1 MHDAISLLAG
11 WDSFYV
17 VIGSASAALT
27 GLMFVVV
34 TLIPDAGVPASEDA
48 LSAFGTPTV
57 MHFCGVLM
65 VSAVALAPW
74 THMAQVGVAIGLTGV
89 AGLVYGAVVFARS
102 RRQQDYKPVLEDW
115 IWHTLLPAVA
125 YAVLMAAAVVLTWT
139 PIFALFAIG
148 TSAALLLFIGIHN
161 AWDTVVFLALS
172 RVNKQKP
179 E

>member
-17 VIGSASAALT
+17 VIGSSSAALT

-34 TLIPDAGVPASEDA
+34 TLIPDAGLPASEDT
-48 LSAFGTPTV
+48 LNAFGTPTV
-57 MHFCGVLM
+57 MHFCAALLI
-65 VSAVALAPW
+65 SAIALAPW
-74 THMAQVGVAIGLTGV
+74 THMAQVGIAIGLTGV
-89 AGLVYGAVVFARS
+89 AGLVYGAVVFARA

-125 YAVLMAAAVVLTWT
+125 YAELIAAAAVLTWT
-139 PIFALFAIG
+139 PILALFAIG
-148 TSAALLLFIGIHN
+148 TGAALLLFIGIHN

-172 RVNKQKP
+172 RIESRKP